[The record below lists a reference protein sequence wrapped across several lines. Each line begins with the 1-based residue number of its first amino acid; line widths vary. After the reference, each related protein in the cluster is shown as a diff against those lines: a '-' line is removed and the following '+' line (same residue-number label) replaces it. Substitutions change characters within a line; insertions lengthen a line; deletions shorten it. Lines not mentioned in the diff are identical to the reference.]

1 MTDIEYLGG
10 RLSSITA
17 TAVAAG
23 SSAEF
28 LSLLAS
34 LALLIASAKL
44 LGSASRRL
52 GQPAVLGELLAGLL
66 LGPSVLNVFSL
77 PVLALPGLR
86 PMIHNLGQIGVLL
99 LMFGAG
105 LEVELEDLRQSG
117 RPAVMGG
124 ILGMITPTL
133 LGLGAGT
140 VLGLPV
146 PDAIFL
152 GITLSATS
160 VSISAQTLLE
170 LGRLRTREGIA
181 LLGAAVVD
189 DLLVI
194 VMLSLFVTLATG
206 REGGLAGVA
215 AQLLRM
221 LLVLGGVAVLALFAL
236 PRLADLGKRLDV
248 SEGMLAMV
256 LAGVL
261 LLAWLM
267 EYVGGVAAITG
278 AFLAGVGLGRSHLKE
293 EIEGGL
299 HRLAYAFFVPL
310 FLVDIGLQAD
320 VRTLESRS
328 LLIGAVVLVVAIVSK
343 VLGSGLGAY
352 WGGFSAP
359 QAVRIGLGMVSRGE
373 VGLIVAGV
381 GITEGLLTADL
392 FAVIILTVLITTL
405 ITPPLLRWGY
415 AKEEVASG
423 SINWYGRP

>member
-10 RLSSITA
+10 RLYSITA

-28 LSLLAS
+28 LSLLVS

-194 VMLSLFVTLATG
+194 VILSLFVTLATG
-206 REGGLAGVA
+206 QGGLAGVA

-423 SINWYGRP
+423 SINWHGRP